1 MIEKIVDVL
10 VSTIMIEI
18 VTETEKK
25 IAVIAAPRSTTE
37 VKDGEEIRGAI
48 ALVANVITMRYQRLY
63 LVSK

>member
-1 MIEKIVDVL
+1 MIKKIVDVL

-18 VTETEKK
+18 VTEIGKK

-48 ALVANVITMRYQRLY
+48 ALVANVITMRYQRLF